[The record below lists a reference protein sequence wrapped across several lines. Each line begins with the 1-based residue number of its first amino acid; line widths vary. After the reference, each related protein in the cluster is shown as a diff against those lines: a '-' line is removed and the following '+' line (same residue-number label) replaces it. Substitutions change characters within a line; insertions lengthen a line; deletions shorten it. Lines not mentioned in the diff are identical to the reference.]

1 MSRFVPGPLSAAAAL
16 DLRELDFGTV
26 NVFPHPLPQGGPAPF
41 TQTASALVIPLDA
54 TRTVEHWVLF
64 QNYVAPH
71 RQANGPGTAMVVQAV
86 APSACAPGLSAWTGD
101 DLPTRDEFLAAM
113 ADLATTRG
121 QSFTV
126 LEVLATR
133 QP

>member
-1 MSRFVPGPLSAAAAL
+1 MSRFVPNPVSAAAL

-26 NVFPHPLPQGGPAPF
+26 NVFPHPLPTGGPGAF
-41 TQTASALVIPLDA
+41 TQTASALVIPLDE

-71 RQANGPGTAMVVQAV
+71 HQGSTSGTAMVVQAV
-86 APSACAPGLSAWTGD
+86 APSACAPGLAAWNGD
-101 DLPTRDEFLAAM
+101 ELPTREEFLAAM
-113 ADLATTRG
+113 ADLAATRQ

-133 QP
+133 QV

>member
-1 MSRFVPGPLSAAAAL
+1 MSRFVPGPLSAPAAL
-16 DLRELDFGTV
+16 GLRELDFGTV
-26 NVFPHPLPQGGPAPF
+26 NIFNHPMPVGGPAPF
-41 TQTASALVIPLDA
+41 TQIASALVIPLDA

-71 RQANGPGTAMVVQAV
+71 RQVGGPGTAIVMQAV

-101 DLPTRDEFLAAM
+101 DLPTPEEFLAAM
-113 ADLATTRG
+113 ADLAATRQ

-133 QP
+133 QT